1 MKNNIELIV
10 RDIKKNTTLKA
21 NTLYI
26 IDEEVHVIPGVILTI
41 EDRTTLLITN
51 GMKEK
56 SKIRRSA
63 LIFDQGSTLSAKRL
77 YIKAADVNFKVVK
90 QSDNGGVWFL
100 GNFQDA
106 TKDSVSVKVNRRKPL
121 SSFNA
126 DLIATYYLGRHDPLN
141 QKTKQKT
148 ISARDD
154 VDGLSIL
161 GVGKNEWNVRA
172 IRSLYSADDGIDITN
187 SHVSFERIEIKNPM
201 EDALNIS
208 SSRVEILKSLIV
220 DVNKDQ
226 RKDRDIF
233 DFETDDGA
241 SFLEISKN
249 CVISICGC
257 FGDQVVLSS
266 IDLPQPN
273 PNPNAIYAFKGK
285 SMKRATLV
293 YSIDND

>member
-1 MKNNIELIV
+1 
-10 RDIKKNTTLKA
+10 
-21 NTLYI
+21 
-26 IDEEVHVIPGVILTI
+26 
-41 EDRTTLLITN
+41 
-51 GMKEK
+51 
-56 SKIRRSA
+56 
-63 LIFDQGSTLSAKRL
+63 
-77 YIKAADVNFKVVK
+77 
-90 QSDNGGVWFL
+90 
-100 GNFQDA
+100 
-106 TKDSVSVKVNRRKPL
+106 
-121 SSFNA
+121 
-126 DLIATYYLGRHDPLN
+126 
-141 QKTKQKT
+141 
-148 ISARDD
+148 
-154 VDGLSIL
+154 
-161 GVGKNEWNVRA
+161 
-172 IRSLYSADDGIDITN
+172 
-187 SHVSFERIEIKNPM
+187 M

-273 PNPNAIYAFKGK
+273 TNPNAIYAFKGK